1 MFKRDRKFLFYLFLL
16 SFILRIIFFIFIIKD
31 NPVVWRFD
39 SRVYKEVAEQIVSGN
54 GITNNDGSPHFY
66 RVPGY
71 SIFLAITSFGRDFTN
86 SLFIQIFLSSF
97 IPLLIFY
104 LSRTLFP
111 LKKLLSFFVSIF
123 SSVYLGFVLFS
134 GLALTETIFLI
145 LFLLFL
151 LFFYK
156 EKLFISGVFLGCA
169 SMFRPVG
176 VYIIF
181 VSTLIIF
188 FLYKNKLW
196 KTVSI
201 FFGYL
206 LVVFPWL
213 LRNFIFTGV
222 LFFTTLPGIHF
233 LKHSAARIYM
243 EINNTSTLNVSSD
256 YMTALNKVSD
266 EWNDSIKIAEL
277 KYNKKLNPAQ
287 ICNLAEKISV
297 KYFLKDFVVTSKHV
311 FMNMFKTCFSLYS
324 SELLFLDSGGKLP
337 NYSPF
342 RGIKS
347 NLKRYLFPEVN
358 NKFLIPIIYLEILF
372 FLFLLIGFAG
382 FIFNSFYIKQNFY
395 VLLKVFPFI
404 FLFVFITLSCGFA
417 RLRLP
422 IEPFLILLSIEF
434 WLKVFKK
441 REVVKL

>member
-1 MFKRDRKFLFYLFLL
+1 MFKQDRKFLFYLFLL
-16 SFILRIIFFIFIIKD
+16 SFIVRIIFFIFLIKD
-31 NPVVWRFD
+31 NPVVWSFD

-97 IPLLIFY
+97 IPLLIFC

-111 LKKLLSFFVSIF
+111 TKKLLSFFVSIF
-123 SSVYLGFVLFS
+123 SSIYLGFVLFS

-151 LFFYK
+151 IFFYK
-156 EKLFISGVFLGCA
+156 EKLFISGVFLGFA

-176 VYIIF
+176 AYIIF
-181 VSTLIIF
+181 VSILIIF
-188 FLYKNKLW
+188 FLYKNKFH

-243 EINNTSTLNVSSD
+243 EINNTS

-266 EWNDSIKIAEL
+266 EWNDSIKIEEL
-277 KYNKKLNPAQ
+277 KLNKKLNPVQ
-287 ICNLAEKISV
+287 VCNLAEKISV
-297 KYFLKDFVVTSKHV
+297 KYFLKDFFVTSKHV
-311 FMNMFKTCFSLYS
+311 FKNMFKTCFSLYS
-324 SELLFLDSGGKLP
+324 SEILFLDSGGKLP
-337 NYSPF
+337 DYSGI

-347 NLKRYLFPEVN
+347 NIKRYLFPEVN

-372 FLFLLIGFAG
+372 FLFLLIGFVG

-404 FLFVFITLSCGFA
+404 CLFVFITLSCGFA